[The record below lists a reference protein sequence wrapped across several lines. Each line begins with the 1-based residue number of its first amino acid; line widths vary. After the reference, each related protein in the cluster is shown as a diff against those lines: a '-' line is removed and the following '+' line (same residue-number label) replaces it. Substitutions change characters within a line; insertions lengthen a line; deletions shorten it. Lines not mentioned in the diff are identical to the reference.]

1 MGQVNIA
8 HVDEC
13 QTGAFPELT
22 GLTALGEI
30 GSRGVYAK
38 PDRPLWLW
46 MHELASGAQIR
57 FAQPPLAHLLY
68 VWKGELA
75 ADGVS
80 VGAEGVVCV
89 EHLGT
94 TTVTAGQSGATLL
107 HYHSQGPDPT
117 REARPGGGVHVL
129 GCDGIRKVRDDTYYE
144 TTTTE
149 SDDSGNCGLNDGEK
163 CGGYTRTI
171 HTQSVCSSWYW
182 NHVDGRVTIEGA
194 KPMVGAD
201 GSATCQNWRHT
212 TVISEVWNRWPVVRH
227 DGGAK
232 GCEKASKAR
241 GSPCGGI
248 TGEDDYGDDGDDGED
263 DWWDY

>member
-144 TTTTE
+144 TTTTVWTDAACPRCE
-149 SDDSGNCGLNDGEK
+149 LWFHQSKFEKAYPQGHPHYHTEDEIIFVVQGGL
-163 CGGYTRTI
+163 
-171 HTQSVCSSWYW
+171 VF
-182 NHVDGRVTIEGA
+182 GRRVL
-194 KPMVGAD
+194 KP
-201 GSATCQNWRHT
+201 GSALAVDKG
-212 TVISEVWNRWPVVRH
+212 TVYGFGVDEGGLAFTNFRPSEPHFVMMSRDGPKHAPFSERDHLNRGTPFVRQ
-227 DGGAK
+227 
-232 GCEKASKAR
+232 
-241 GSPCGGI
+241 P
-248 TGEDDYGDDGDDGED
+248 
-263 DWWDY
+263 